1 VPPQTGAVAR
11 EQGVMQP
18 HFVPSLAQVWPAGH
32 TPPQTGAVAL
42 AHGVMQPHPV
52 PLLAHVWPTGHTPP
66 QAGAVALAHG
76 VVQPQPVPLLAHVWP
91 AGHTPPHA
99 GAVALAQGVMQPQ
112 PVPFVEQTWPAGHG
126 PLHIGAVSRT
136 ADTCTGPPSRRGR
149 TCGDRA
155 AIGIAAGSHRSPS
168 VQLSPAGQPTVAL
181 HGDFVPLH
189 RLVDVSVPS
198 PQKSIPIGSVADA
211 ASPGAS
217 RKPWCEGHSCR
228 PPGPRGRRRS
238 GRACWRRR
246 ARTC

>member
-1 VPPQTGAVAR
+1 MPPQTGAVAR

-76 VVQPQPVPLLAHVWP
+76 VMQPQPVPLLAHVWP

-126 PLHIGAVSRT
+126 PLHIGAVSPHGRHVHW
-136 ADTCTGPPSRRGR
+136 AAVPTGPHVPETVQPS
-149 TCGDRA
+149 
-155 AIGIAAGSHRSPS
+155 GIAAGSHRSPS

-198 PQKSIPIGSVADA
+198 PQKRSPIGSVADA

-217 RKPWCEGHSCR
+217 GLPWCDR
-228 PPGPRGRRRS
+228 PFV
-238 GRACWRRR
+238 
-246 ARTC
+246 

>member
-1 VPPQTGAVAR
+1 
-11 EQGVMQP
+11 MQP
-18 HFVPSLAQVWPAGH
+18 HLVPSLAQVWPAGH

-99 GAVALAQGVMQPQ
+99 GAVSPHGRHVHWAA
-112 PVPFVEQTWPAGHG
+112 VP
-126 PLHIGAVSRT
+126 
-136 ADTCTGPPSRRGR
+136 TGPHVPETVQPS
-149 TCGDRA
+149 
-155 AIGIAAGSHRSPS
+155 GIAAGSHRSPS

-198 PQKSIPIGSVADA
+198 P
-211 ASPGAS
+211 
-217 RKPWCEGHSCR
+217 
-228 PPGPRGRRRS
+228 
-238 GRACWRRR
+238 
-246 ARTC
+246 

>member
-1 VPPQTGAVAR
+1 MPPQTGAVAR

-42 AHGVMQPHPV
+42 A
-52 PLLAHVWPTGHTPP
+52 
-66 QAGAVALAHG
+66 
-76 VVQPQPVPLLAHVWP
+76 
-91 AGHTPPHA
+91 
-99 GAVALAQGVMQPQ
+99 QGVMQAQ
-112 PVPFVEQTWPAGHG
+112 PVPFVEQTWPVGHG
-126 PLHIGAVSRT
+126 PLHIGAVSPHGRHVHW
-136 ADTCTGPPSRRGR
+136 AAVPTGPHVPGTVQPS
-149 TCGDRA
+149 
-155 AIGIAAGSHRSPS
+155 GIAAGSHRSPS

-217 RKPWCEGHSCR
+217 RLPWCER
-228 PPGPRGRRRS
+228 PFV
-238 GRACWRRR
+238 
-246 ARTC
+246 